1 MNLIFSYREC
11 RAAMLAADWRELDTP
26 LDQRLFAKGDARA
39 VLLTQIIYSP
49 KSGGDFEAVVSSEG
63 IEFARLIDQPNEHGY
78 CKLKAIATQPGW
90 IAHKPEPAKEAET
103 HAEF

>member
-11 RAAMLAADWRELDTP
+11 RAAMLAADWRELTNGTP
-26 LDQRLFAKGDARA
+26 SVEFLKGNERA
-39 VLLTQIIYSP
+39 VLHMGITTDDHGDSP
-49 KSGGDFEAVVSSEG
+49 VEIVVACEG